1 VKPLLTPSRAEAG
14 VWIILYAGLIAGIG
28 IESDWG
34 RQTEWAIA
42 LPGIEPAAFV
52 KTTLTEPYQLPAPD
66 ALLETTLRPLFVANR
81 RPAPIPP
88 PPEPP
93 KPPKPQMRKGQ
104 FSLTGTTI
112 VAEGK
117 FAHLV
122 EKATNKAIV
131 LAEGKEI
138 NGIKVQQVTPDFV
151 VLTQFDDSETLVLST
166 AKAPLL
172 QPGTRR

>member
-1 VKPLLTPSRAEAG
+1 MSPLLTPLRAEAG
-14 VWIILYAGLIAGIG
+14 AWAILFAGLITGIG
-28 IESDWG
+28 VESDWG

-42 LPGIEPAAFV
+42 LPGIAPAAFV
-52 KTTLTEPYQLPAPD
+52 KPALTEPYQLPAPD

-93 KPPKPQMRKGQ
+93 KPQMRKGQ

-117 FAHLV
+117 FAHLL
-122 EKATNKAIV
+122 ERATNKAIV

-138 NGIKVQQVTPDFV
+138 NGLKVQQVTPDFV
-151 VLTQFDDSETLVLST
+151 ILTQFEDSETLVLST

-172 QPGTRR
+172 LPGARR

>member
-1 VKPLLTPSRAEAG
+1 MSSMLTPLRAEAG
-14 VWIILYAGLIAGIG
+14 AWIIVLAGLITGIG
-28 IESDWG
+28 IASDWG
-34 RQTEWAIA
+34 RQTEWVIA
-42 LPGIEPAAFV
+42 SAELTPAVFT
-52 KTTLTEPYQLPAPD
+52 KPTLAEPYQLPAPD
-66 ALLETTLRPLFVANR
+66 TLLETTLRPLFVANR

-88 PPEPP
+88 PPE
-93 KPPKPQMRKGQ
+93 PPKPQMRKGQ

-122 EKATNKAIV
+122 EKATNKAVV

-138 NGIKVQQVTPDFV
+138 NGLKVQQVTPDFV
-151 VLTQFDDSETLVLST
+151 ILTQFDDSETLVLST

-172 QPGTRR
+172 QPGKRR